1 MMIFWLQ
8 LFQKKHGDYD
18 NHIDYDYNTT
28 SHQQYP
34 GLHSAAA
41 GPSDGND
48 GDIGNDYGD
57 DYGDD
62 DDTGG
67 VIKQAPLIIQ

>member
-1 MMIFWLQ
+1 MAIMTIILIMI
-8 LFQKKHGDYD
+8 
-18 NHIDYDYNTT
+18 TT

-34 GLHSAAA
+34 GLYSAAA
-41 GPSDGND
+41 SHDQDDDGND
-48 GDIGNDYGD
+48 GDIGD

-62 DDTGG
+62 DSGDDDTEG